1 MSRASYYL
9 SVLGTIVA
17 VVLIISLAGFIVL
30 GLSISLV
37 IKRYVSTVYAI
48 DKIF

>member
-1 MSRASYYL
+1 MSRASSYL

-17 VVLIISLAGFIVL
+17 VVLIISLAVFIVL

-37 IKRYVSTVYAI
+37 IKRYVCTVYAI
-48 DKIF
+48 DKKF